1 MKKFLY
7 GVLAFFP
14 IIEVI
19 LSVVAMVAG
28 IVLLVLVAIGTVNMS
43 VAVPSILLW
52 GGIVGII
59 LGIVLC
65 IVGAIVF
72 TVHAKKNPNLDDK
85 ERGKWTALL
94 ICLVCF
100 AFPSYW
106 NKCIRKDGVPA
117 VSQSNNGEV
126 E

>member
-19 LSVVAMVAG
+19 LSIVSMVAG
-28 IVLLVLVAIGTVNMS
+28 IVLLVLVAMGTVNMS
-43 VAVPSILLW
+43 AAVPSILLW
-52 GGIVGII
+52 LGIGGII
-59 LGIVLC
+59 LGIILC
-65 IVGAIVF
+65 VVGAVVF
-72 TVHAKKNPNLDDK
+72 TVHAKKNPNLDDT

-106 NKCIRKDGVPA
+106 NKCIRKDGAPA
-117 VSQSNNGEV
+117 VSQSNDGEV

>member
-19 LSVVAMVAG
+19 LSVVSMVAG
-28 IVLLVLVAIGTVNMS
+28 IVLLVLVAMGTVDMS
-43 VAVPSILLW
+43 AAVPSILLW
-52 GGIVGII
+52 LGIGGII
-59 LGIVLC
+59 LGIILC
-65 IVGAIVF
+65 VVGAVVF

-106 NKCIRKDGVPA
+106 NKCIRKEGTPA
-117 VSQSNNGEV
+117 VSQSNDEEV